1 MNCSYE
7 VFYCL
12 REEESMIDNASGAPE
27 DEIIGV
33 FCVLQ
38 KKADPDIV
46 PHKTV
51 RKMADIEEYIRKIDF
66 YLPEMK
72 RLLYDG
78 VEIDYYP
85 RRSLY
90 AFNTPCGLCDY
101 AGLCVYGSLEG
112 YAIGYD
118 ATERRYAKPF
128 VSPTETIRYETCP
141 RQWAYYKTGIKSV
154 YRAATAECGTCLHRG
169 IFAYIMEGEDPVEVF
184 REEWYRLE
192 NEKYLK
198 YGQKERFKSLL
209 DIGEKLMKKFPEKW
223 ESWGV
228 EVISAEQ
235 KTSVEFDSFIL
246 KGKPDLKGRKDGRII
261 IWDWKFTAVNY
272 NDIWTLICDQ
282 MTGYAALHLLQ
293 PAEVA

>member
-1 MNCSYE
+1 MND
-7 VFYCL
+7 
-12 REEESMIDNASGAPE
+12 ITGAPE
-27 DEIIGV
+27 EEVIGV

-46 PHKTV
+46 PHKTLRRMQHV
-51 RKMADIEEYIRKIDF
+51 AEYIRKINF
-66 YLPEMK
+66 YLPDMK

-118 ATERRYAKPF
+118 ATERKYAKPY
-128 VSPTETIRYETCP
+128 VSPTEIIRYETCP
-141 RQWAYYKTGIKSV
+141 RQWAYYKTGITSV
-154 YRAATAECGTCLHRG
+154 YRGAASECGTCQHKG
-169 IFAYIMEGEDPVEVF
+169 IFAYIIEGKDPVEVF
-184 REEWYRLE
+184 IEEWHKLE

-198 YGQKERFKSLL
+198 YGQKDSFKSLL
-209 DIGEKLMKKFPEKW
+209 GIGEKLMKKFPEKW
-223 ESWGV
+223 ESWGM
-228 EVISAEQ
+228 ETISAEQ
-235 KTSVEFDSFIL
+235 KASVEFDDFIL
-246 KGKPDLKGRKDGRII
+246 KGKPDFKGRKEGRII
-261 IWDWKFTAVNY
+261 IWDWKFTGVNY
-272 NDIWTLICDQ
+272 GDIWTLLSDQ

-293 PAEVA
+293 PVEVA